1 MKKIVAIGILF
12 GIFLYS
18 CVHEPLDG
26 DSFSDPTPYVF
37 PTPAGFPPPNLPA
50 DNPLTVEGIELGRRL
65 FYDPILSADSSISCG
80 SCHAPNAAFSDTAR
94 FSKGIR
100 GQIGYRQSMP
110 LFNLAWVTEFLWD
123 GRASSL
129 RKQIHFPIEDP
140 IEMGE
145 RVENVVKKLNQQPRY
160 QKMFK
165 KAFQENEVTDTLMF
179 KAIEQFLLTMISA
192 DSKFDQ
198 WRRGEVQLSQQELY
212 GLQIFE
218 KEIYNT
224 TVTDVRLIPPP
235 PGTLVGADCFHCHG
249 NRNNPFLSNNFGYQN
264 NGLDAVPADSGRM
277 VVTKD
282 PSDFGKFKTPTLRNW
297 GFTAPYMHDGRFQT
311 IDQVLDHYEKPN
323 PLSPNIDPGSIGKS
337 ATYGLRLRLYERA
350 ALKAFL
356 NTLNDTAFTTD
367 QRYQNPFR

>member
-1 MKKIVAIGILF
+1 M
-12 GIFLYS
+12 
-18 CVHEPLDG
+18 DG
-26 DSFSDPTPYVF
+26 ESFSDPTPYVF
-37 PTPAGFPPPNLPA
+37 STPAGFPPPNLPS

-80 SCHAPNAAFSDTAR
+80 NCHAPNAAFADTSR

-100 GQIGYRQSMP
+100 GQFGYRQSMP
-110 LFNLAWVTEFLWD
+110 LFNLAWVNEFFWD
-123 GRASSL
+123 GRASNL

-145 RVENVVKKLNQQPRY
+145 RVGNVVQKLNQQQRY
-160 QKMFK
+160 RKMFK
-165 KAFQENEVTDTLMF
+165 KAFKASEVTDSLLF
-179 KAIEQFLLTMISA
+179 KSIEQFLLTMVSS

-249 NRNNPFLSNNFGYQN
+249 NRNNPFFSNNFGYQN
-264 NGLDAVPADSGRM
+264 NGLDITPSDSGRM
-277 VVTKD
+277 LVTKD
-282 PSDFGKFKTPTLRNW
+282 PSDYGKFKIPTLRNW
-297 GFTAPYMHDGRFQT
+297 GFTFPYMHDGRFQT

-323 PLSPNIDPGSIGKS
+323 PLSPNLDPGSIGKS
-337 ATYGLRLRLYERA
+337 ATYGLRLRIYERT

-356 NTLNDTAFTTD
+356 NTLNDTAFTTN
-367 QRYQNPFR
+367 QRYQSPFR